1 MENFN
6 LKIIR
11 NPANSEMDKYTPEYS
26 LKNIPFPS
34 YHVFQL
40 ALTEKIVD
48 FVKRLRWKAFFYL
61 DSCKNTDDVKK
72 DVYNLKSPN
81 TPPNNR
87 LLDSFETDLFKL
99 IKMVKFKKVRNNFQ
113 MKLSQDI
120 NEVKTSNYIWVKSD
134 KSKNIYKIKPS
145 NYQEILKSKI
155 INNYK
160 IDYINTIEQ
169 INKDTSNFASRLQIE
184 DRLGKFKKKDAYIL
198 IKDHKPNFENKLPTR
213 LINPSKS
220 ELGRISKFIIQNI
233 VNSVKKAN
241 HCNLW
246 ENSYET
252 IEWFRRIKN
261 KSKATFI
268 QFDII
273 DFYPSITKNILID
286 SINYARKYIDI
297 TVEQYEIILACR
309 KTVLKNNDS
318 TWVKNGLDNFDVPMG
333 GYDSSQIADLV
344 GLYILDI
351 LTRIISPQQVGLY
364 RDDGLLYI
372 PNSNG
377 PLSSSIQKRIIRA
390 FKFLGF
396 KIEISSNIK
405 IANFLD
411 VTLDLSNNSYKPFIK
426 PNQNPSYINVNSNH
440 PKNIIKQI
448 PKAVNLRIGKLSA
461 NEKIFK
467 ESSKRYIEA
476 LKNSGFKE
484 DFRYLKQNITTE
496 FTKENNNYV
505 QKNRKRKIIW
515 FNPPFCKL
523 ANIDVGKYFL
533 RLIDKHFKQDNILHK
548 IFNRK
553 TLKISYSCTN
563 NISQIINSH
572 NNKLIN
578 KFHNQINNNNIN
590 SKKIECNCKSQSDC
604 PMNGLCSLDN
614 VVYQAIIYPKEDISD
629 KKYYIG
635 ISSTNFKIRYGNHK
649 YSFSHEHQKNQT
661 ALSKHYWG
669 LKNKGLTPDIQWS
682 ILKRSSTPKSFD
694 SRCNLCL
701 EEKIHILL
709 FPEPKILLN
718 KRNELIARCRH
729 RAKFKL

>member
-1 MENFN
+1 
-6 LKIIR
+6 
-11 NPANSEMDKYTPEYS
+11 
-26 LKNIPFPS
+26 
-34 YHVFQL
+34 
-40 ALTEKIVD
+40 
-48 FVKRLRWKAFFYL
+48 
-61 DSCKNTDDVKK
+61 
-72 DVYNLKSPN
+72 
-81 TPPNNR
+81 
-87 LLDSFETDLFKL
+87 
-99 IKMVKFKKVRNNFQ
+99 

-120 NEVKTSNYIWVKSD
+120 KEVKKSNYIWVKSD

-145 NYQEILKSKI
+145 KYQEILKSNI
-155 INNYK
+155 TNNYK
-160 IDYINTIEQ
+160 IDYNNTIEQ

-198 IKDHKPNFENKLPTR
+198 FKDHKPNFENKLPTR
-213 LINPSKS
+213 LINPSKT

-297 TVEQYEIILACR
+297 TIEQYEIILACR

-344 GLYILDI
+344 GLYILDM

-448 PKAVNLRIGKLSA
+448 PKAVNLRIGKLST
-461 NEKIFK
+461 NEKTFK

-484 DFRYLKQNITTE
+484 DFRYLKENITTE
-496 FTKENNNYV
+496 FIKENNNYV
-505 QKNRKRKIIW
+505 QKNKNRKRKIIW

-572 NNKLIN
+572 NNELIN
-578 KFHNQINNNNIN
+578 KFHNRVNNNNIN

-635 ISSTNFKIRYGNHK
+635 VSSTNFKIRYGNHK

-694 SRCNLCL
+694 SRCYLCL